1 LKVAE
6 LILRQAGN
14 AVELKEIV
22 AALRAG
28 WWLPAVGL
36 VFGGVLAVVVS
47 ALSTPL
53 YTSTTQFFVSTTG
66 SSSAGEALQG
76 GQFSEQRA
84 ASYAELLKGDELA
97 ALVVDRL
104 DLNRTPEQLTEQITV
119 AALPDTVLI
128 NVSVEDPSPRRAQQI
143 ADTLGE
149 EFAGLVTQ
157 LEKPDATGAA
167 PVQVT
172 VTNAPRIAESPSSP
186 DTVRNTAAGVL
197 AGLLLGAGLALAR
210 ARFDRSVKDPD
221 EAAVLAGAPVIG
233 VVLRDDS
240 LATEHTVDRNGG
252 SRAAEDYRQ
261 LRANLQFLSV
271 DEPPKVIMVS
281 SALPSEGKST
291 AVVNLGLAL
300 ATAGRRVA
308 IVEADLRR
316 PKVTQYLGLVG
327 GIGLTN
333 VLSGSADVEDV
344 LQPVGEGRLSVIGA
358 GPTPPNPGELLA
370 SGQMAALVEKLRAD
384 NDYVLVDAPP
394 LLPVADATGLA
405 VIVDGVL
412 LSVHYGT
419 TRKEHLQQAAATL
432 HGVGA
437 RPLGVILNMVPARA
451 PLALVSGRSERYG
464 YGALVQSSS

>member
-1 LKVAE
+1 
-6 LILRQAGN
+6 
-14 AVELKEIV
+14 
-22 AALRAG
+22 
-28 WWLPAVGL
+28 
-36 VFGGVLAVVVS
+36 
-47 ALSTPL
+47 
-53 YTSTTQFFVSTTG
+53 
-66 SSSAGEALQG
+66 
-76 GQFSEQRA
+76 
-84 ASYAELLKGDELA
+84 
-97 ALVVDRL
+97 
-104 DLNRTPEQLTEQITV
+104 
-119 AALPDTVLI
+119 
-128 NVSVEDPSPRRAQQI
+128 
-143 ADTLGE
+143 
-149 EFAGLVTQ
+149 
-157 LEKPDATGAA
+157 
-167 PVQVT
+167 
-172 VTNAPRIAESPSSP
+172 
-186 DTVRNTAAGVL
+186 
-197 AGLLLGAGLALAR
+197 
-210 ARFDRSVKDPD
+210 
-221 EAAVLAGAPVIG
+221 
-233 VVLRDDS
+233 
-240 LATEHTVDRNGG
+240 
-252 SRAAEDYRQ
+252 
-261 LRANLQFLSV
+261 
-271 DEPPKVIMVS
+271 MVS

-344 LQPVGEGRLSVIGA
+344 LQPVGEGGLSVIGA